1 MEGGGERKG
10 KREIEE
16 GRERE
21 ERWGGGR
28 GGGMGWHYYIMR

>member
-21 ERWGGGR
+21 ERWGG
-28 GGGMGWHYYIMR
+28 MGWHYYIMR

>member
-21 ERWGGGR
+21 ERWGGGWD
-28 GGGMGWHYYIMR
+28 GIIT